1 MSHSDFLLLNRLFI
15 HVFSRNLH
23 PEVTLFPQQLLKNPN
38 LEPSISQRLSQFE
51 RPDIALLTWNFTLD
65 EPKLLK
71 PLKQLGLKPAHD
83 HATCVT
89 LGTEPTH
96 YLLEELSLDVLGP
109 RGVQYTHPP
118 GDLVG

>member
-1 MSHSDFLLLNRLFI
+1 MSHCDFLLLNRLFI

-38 LEPSISQRLSQFE
+38 LEPSIPQRLCQFE
-51 RPDIALLTWNFTLD
+51 RPDITLLTWNFTLD
-65 EPKLLK
+65 KPKLFQ
-71 PLKQLGLKPAHD
+71 PLKQLGLKAARD

-89 LGTEPTH
+89 LGTEPTD
-96 YLLEELSLDVLGP
+96 YLLEEFSLDVLGP
-109 RGVQYTHPP
+109 RGVQYAHPP